1 MREPQAG
8 IRQPGAQVHI
18 PFRNTAHCSHW
29 PYTLPEHPTSPSR
42 YGNQSTGA
50 WVRTADTALAQRLR
64 AGPLRDHP
72 PCAPWSARTLWPGAH
87 ERAAKPPP
95 VAAAFLV
102 FLQGEDFRGAALIP
116 VLTGTASIPLRRFL
130 FVETISKKNCRIACV
145 PTKGQPLVKVGLD
158 SMCEAA
164 DSAPDGPP
172 TAQGERD
179 CFVPTVRRPSARSHL
194 RFRSNAELV
203 LQHRQQRLQLEG
215 RDLAA
220 VLLPLLFLV
229 AQELTRLPG
238 GLGEYE
244 LRVQ

>member
-50 WVRTADTALAQRLR
+50 WARTADTALTQRLR

-172 TAQGERD
+172 TA
-179 CFVPTVRRPSARSHL
+179 PTAPAAVPSARRAVTSLRYSSHSCFLL
-194 RFRSNAELV
+194 RRKRAGVHGHASLIAD
-203 LQHRQQRLQLEG
+203 R
-215 RDLAA
+215 
-220 VLLPLLFLV
+220 
-229 AQELTRLPG
+229 
-238 GLGEYE
+238 
-244 LRVQ
+244 